1 MDNNNLRNLSYLYPQ
16 ANQNKIHLL
25 MDFTGT
31 KGQEVDDPWY
41 TGNFTLAYND
51 IKEGCTA
58 LLSFLKENHD
68 Q

>member
-1 MDNNNLRNLSYLYPQ
+1 
-16 ANQNKIHLL
+16 